1 MTSVDYQ
8 LDSPTSRFA
17 RRASDEPAKEA
28 TIIYHTAALS
38 ILQITYDAAWL
49 AGAVYLRKGKMGRI
63 FLCHSTLE
71 YGDIEKS
78 AHTMDNVSSRCSRRL
93 PRAGRGALAV
103 VHRDRVILTNFV

>member
-8 LDSPTSRFA
+8 LDSPTSHFEQP
-17 RRASDEPAKEA
+17 ASDEPVTEA

-49 AGAVYLRKGKMGRI
+49 AGGVYLRKGKTGRI
-63 FLCHSTLE
+63 FPYHSTLE

-78 AHTMDNVSSRCSRRL
+78 AHTMHNVSSRCGRRL